1 MFIHSW
7 NLWFVLF
14 VLSASKPSPSWNST
28 LRNIMEIKK
37 LPSIQSIS
45 QNPETSKVPTLSDE
59 SYNCET
65 KTETQVIEN
74 NDMQEKQSEK
84 NNCDS
89 DSSYYEMYERTYRQK
104 TCILVHLRNV
114 YKPAHVYPFIIILV
128 IFFFQDNSYLGY
140 IRK

>member
-14 VLSASKPSPSWNST
+14 VLSASKPSPSWNNT
-28 LRNIMEIKK
+28 LRNLMEIKK

-104 TCILVHLRNV
+104 TCIFVNL
-114 YKPAHVYPFIIILV
+114 KKKII
-128 IFFFQDNSYLGY
+128 N
-140 IRK
+140 